1 MNVQKP
7 VLDLYLFSPECIKH
21 DAALADALAEVEAAL
36 NDTDV
41 ETVIIDLMS
50 KTGLLEFI
58 LSGKH
63 HYTAHNI
70 SFSRRAV
77 SPMVAD
83 RVSSYV
89 LEHFP
94 TTADAFAS
102 SLANKLLQRFWS
114 YLFFI
119 RRSFPTD
126 TSNDLEN
133 CRISVEW
140 APFVLQAIS
149 AMLCSNT
156 NTHLDTLV
164 QNVARHRG
172 ARRRRATVTVNAEP
186 FQKLGIDTPNTTE
199 AAEHSA
205 VSILQ
210 DQKRILEVI
219 SFMTIPFLP

>member
-41 ETVIIDLMS
+41 EAVIIDLMC

-58 LSGKH
+58 LS
-63 HYTAHNI
+63 A
-70 SFSRRAV
+70 

-102 SLANKLLQRFWS
+102 SLAHKLLQRFWS

-126 TSNDLEN
+126 TSNSLEN
-133 CRISVEW
+133 CRKSVEW
-140 APFVLQAIS
+140 APSVLQAIS
-149 AMLCSNT
+149 TMLYS
-156 NTHLDTLV
+156 NTHLDSLV
-164 QNVARHRG
+164 QNGARHRG
-172 ARRRRATVTVNAEP
+172 APRRRATVTVNPEP
-186 FQKLGIDTPNTTE
+186 FQKLGIDAPNTTE

-205 VSILQ
+205 VSVLQ

-219 SFMTIPFLP
+219 SFMTLPFLP